1 MGPAGS
7 PRAPCAGMLAKKG
20 HTCKQEAFATRLEER
35 VNAQWPCATAHKV
48 TNLCQRAK
56 GSNFFANWAAAWPND
71 EALTSLAQA
80 DVVVVETALN
90 DMSETEGGIL
100 LSGRLTGW
108 TRSTVDMVGYWTEL
122 LLRVLLS
129 LPRRPALLWL
139 TASWTPT
146 KQPPYHRDAE
156 AAHHAVLRH
165 YGVAQLSMLGA
176 LGIENSASAREWAKQ
191 QYHTDRYSHVSALG
205 HKLLAAVISHHL
217 TTELHREMRPNAG
230 SAVTPG
236 ALPLPMIVDEARIR
250 AYTSSAHQVSR
261 IDFTRAGGAPVAE
274 SHVAAIGG
282 FTLLEDVPGKP
293 GLVATR
299 VHAHALLRILGPS
312 CADASQALP
321 AGAEGLT
328 SIGYLATY
336 LSAGAFNASI
346 LATSARARGGGGGGC
361 LCEAADV
368 TQAQQLAVQR
378 VDCRAPV
385 GRNVSIYSAVEVRW
399 RTPKAL
405 WLPSNSAGW
414 CLWLHI
420 TTEVTGKVK
429 LLDITTMRASVEP
442 APGLMADT
450 ASKWLQAASGH
461 SQHGVCGFTSAN
473 ELGCALGQRQ
483 GIWTIETPAQWPLAA
498 AFCLERCASCA
509 GCKHLSISLENT
521 ECGWFVEC
529 PKLTPMRGWKTAA
542 VERNA
547 TREEE
552 GSRVHAR

>member
-217 TTELHREMRPNAG
+217 TTELHREMRPTNAG

-250 AYTSSAHQVSR
+250 AYTSSAHRFYAGRGRSR
-261 IDFTRAGGAPVAE
+261 GRVACRCDRRLHLARRRAGKARARRHARAC
-274 SHVAAIGG
+274 SCVAAYPRAE
-282 FTLLEDVPGKP
+282 LCRRVPGTA
-293 GLVATR
+293 GR
-299 VHAHALLRILGPS
+299 RRG
-312 CADASQALP
+312 ADEHRLP
-321 AGAEGLT
+321 RHVFERWRLQRKHPCYVG
-328 SIGYLATY
+328 S
-336 LSAGAFNASI
+336 
-346 LATSARARGGGGGGC
+346 RGGGGGV
-361 LCEAADV
+361 AA
-368 TQAQQLAVQR
+368 
-378 VDCRAPV
+378 C
-385 GRNVSIYSAVEVRW
+385 VRL
-399 RTPKAL
+399 RT
-405 WLPSNSAGW
+405 
-414 CLWLHI
+414 
-420 TTEVTGKVK
+420 
-429 LLDITTMRASVEP
+429 
-442 APGLMADT
+442 
-450 ASKWLQAASGH
+450 
-461 SQHGVCGFTSAN
+461 
-473 ELGCALGQRQ
+473 
-483 GIWTIETPAQWPLAA
+483 
-498 AFCLERCASCA
+498 
-509 GCKHLSISLENT
+509 
-521 ECGWFVEC
+521 
-529 PKLTPMRGWKTAA
+529 
-542 VERNA
+542 
-547 TREEE
+547 
-552 GSRVHAR
+552 